1 DFNLRLISKKLEKI
15 GFQISPFKNLPKERP
30 LRVGSI
36 TYENKKYLIH
46 VHLTYYNSED
56 HKNILFFR
64 DYLKNHKKLAKE
76 YEQIKK
82 RTVELGKVK
91 AVEYNEQKSSF
102 IKLIL
107 SRAK

>member
-1 DFNLRLISKKLEKI
+1 MPSKI
-15 GFQISPFKNLPKERP
+15 RSSPKSPSATSLN
-30 LRVGSI
+30 SD
-36 TYENKKYLIH
+36 